1 MREKFQRFYHCLAQP
16 LQFRSRILLAVLA
29 IPLALVF
36 SAPLWTLSMQAP
48 QYPEGL
54 HLHIYAHTVTGD
66 VAEVN
71 TLNHY
76 IGMQAINRATLSDLD
91 WIPFAVGVLIL
102 LLLRVAAIGDLRSLC
117 DVLVLFLYFSAF
129 SMARFAY
136 RLYVF
141 GHNLDPSAP
150 FEVEPFTPA
159 IFGTQQVANFTITS
173 LPAGGSMW
181 IGLFAIGLLSAVVW
195 NFAASWREN
204 PAAGRGA
211 AAPVG
216 SR

>member
-1 MREKFQRFYHCLAQP
+1 MREKLERFYHCLAQP
-16 LQFRSRILLAVLA
+16 LLFRSRILLAVSA
-29 IPLALVF
+29 IPLALAF

-54 HLHIYAHTVTGD
+54 RLNIYAHTVTGD

-76 IGMQAINRATLSDLD
+76 IGMQAINRAALSDLD
-91 WIPFAVGVLIL
+91 WIPFALGILIL

-136 RLYVF
+136 QLHVF
-141 GHNLDPSAP
+141 GHNLDPGAP
-150 FEVEPFTPA
+150 FKVEPFTPA
-159 IFGTQQVANFTITS
+159 MLGTQQVANFTIIS
-173 LPAGGSMW
+173 LPAGGSLW

-195 NFAASWREN
+195 NFAASWNGRE
-204 PAAGRGA
+204 A
-211 AAPVG
+211 AA
-216 SR
+216 

>member
-54 HLHIYAHTVTGD
+54 HLHIYAHTV
-66 VAEVN
+66 
-71 TLNHY
+71 
-76 IGMQAINRATLSDLD
+76 
-91 WIPFAVGVLIL
+91 
-102 LLLRVAAIGDLRSLC
+102 
-117 DVLVLFLYFSAF
+117 
-129 SMARFAY
+129 
-136 RLYVF
+136 
-141 GHNLDPSAP
+141 
-150 FEVEPFTPA
+150 A

-204 PAAGRGA
+204 PAAERGA

>member
-1 MREKFQRFYHCLAQP
+1 MREKLERFYHCLAQP

-36 SAPLWTLSMQAP
+36 SAPLWTLTMQAP
-48 QYPEGL
+48 QYPQGL

-76 IGMQAINRATLSDLD
+76 IGMQTISRASLSDLD

-117 DVLVLFLYFSAF
+117 DVLVLFLYFSLF

-173 LPAGGSMW
+173 LPAGGTAW
-181 IGLFAIGLLSAVVW
+181 IGLFGIGLVSAVVW
-195 NFAASWREN
+195 NFAANWSN
-204 PAAGRGA
+204 GRGA
-211 AAPVG
+211 APLGA
-216 SR
+216 R